1 MDLFEE
7 YLNKKDTYRWVKI
20 ALTDPSFNSYRSKGI
35 RKKDPKYEEL
45 HKPLPD
51 NLDLALLGDAIIK
64 FIYSDYLLDRVE
76 LLTEEKKKY
85 ESDKVFVEK
94 IAKHYDLI
102 NYIDFDK
109 DDSKIPHDY
118 NYEKSKGVNSNPH
131 KYIATA
137 VEAMIGAIYKET
149 NELQSI
155 RELLISWITL
165 EYFNI

>member
-7 YLNKKDTYRWVKI
+7 YLNRKETSKWIKR
-20 ALTDPSFNSYRSKGI
+20 ALTDSSFNNYRSSGV
-35 RKKDPKYEEL
+35 RKNNPKYDEL

-64 FIYSDYLLDRVE
+64 FVYSDILLDTVKQ
-76 LLTEEKKKY
+76 LTEEKKKY

-94 IAKHYDLI
+94 IAKHYNLI

-109 DDSKIPHDY
+109 EDSKIPHNY
-118 NYEKSKGVNSNPH
+118 NYEESKGENNNPH

-137 VEAMIGAIYKET
+137 VEAMIAAIYKET
-149 NELQSI
+149 EDLTSI
-155 RELLISWITL
+155 KELLKAWML
-165 EYFNI
+165 Y

>member
-7 YLNKKDTYRWVKI
+7 YLNKKKTSKWVKR
-20 ALTDPSFNSYRSKGI
+20 ALTDPSFNSYRSKGV
-35 RKKDPKYEEL
+35 RKNNPNYEEL

-64 FIYSDYLLDRVE
+64 FVYSDILLDTVNQ
-76 LLTEEKKKY
+76 LTEEKKKY
-85 ESDKVFVEK
+85 ESDKVFVEQ

-102 NYIDFDK
+102 NYIDFDRE
-109 DDSKIPHDY
+109 DSKIPHDY
-118 NYEKSKGVNSNPH
+118 NYEESKGVNSNPH

-149 NELQSI
+149 NELKSI
-155 RELLISWITL
+155 HELLISWIK
-165 EYFNI
+165 